1 MNSMSYGLRPDR
13 TRCMEI
19 QKCGIPRWIV
29 DYENETGIALY
40 QKLGLGFV
48 PDEVA
53 GVEPPEKP

>member
-1 MNSMSYGLRPDR
+1 MSYGLRPDR
-13 TRCMEI
+13 TMCMEI